1 MGIKSKFWTL
11 NFGKNEMCWAKTHK
25 GPAGLLSGFCSS
37 LTSLTAEPPV
47 VSAVMAN
54 INEPSEQQTCD
65 GKRAAYAANHEW
77 SWPVRWSVLR
87 IRRSAGTAYKYIWGS
102 SRGRKRLY
110 LKTLQTLTLD
120 EWVGSLWSDGHSPLR
135 GCLSSA
141 VTRTLHVHYIDE
153 CSWRSSCFPSA
164 CQLHLHHHLPTVAT
178 IPAK

>member
-1 MGIKSKFWTL
+1 
-11 NFGKNEMCWAKTHK
+11 MCWAQRPSWT
-25 GPAGLLSGFCSS
+25 LLSGVQHHAVYERCTISWTQSGFCSS

-65 GKRAAYAANHEW
+65 GKRAAYAANDEW

-110 LKTLQTLTLD
+110 LKTLQTLTLMN
-120 EWVGSLWSDGHSPLR
+120 ESVPCGVMGIHLWGVASAL
-135 GCLSSA
+135 LSHDPCTFTTSTN
-141 VTRTLHVHYIDE
+141 VLGGLPVFLLPV
-153 CSWRSSCFPSA
+153 SSIF
-164 CQLHLHHHLPTVAT
+164 T
-178 IPAK
+178 ITCPP